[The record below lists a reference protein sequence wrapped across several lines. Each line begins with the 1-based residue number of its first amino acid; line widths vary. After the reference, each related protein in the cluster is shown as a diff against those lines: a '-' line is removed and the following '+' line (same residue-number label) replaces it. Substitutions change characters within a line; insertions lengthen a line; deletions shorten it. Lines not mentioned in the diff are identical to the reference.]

1 MIGWR
6 ARIGYISP
14 ANAECSVYEFYK
26 IVPEGVSLVTTCLSI
41 KDLVPEEL
49 EAALK
54 KVDDAALDLAKS
66 EVDFIVLGGTP
77 PGALKG
83 IGSDRKLISRIEE
96 NTKIPAVLKITA
108 SVEAFR
114 HLKAKKIS
122 VATPFEE
129 PNNQKI
135 KKFLEDSGFTV
146 ANIRGLGI
154 RSNMDIAR
162 LPDYAPYQQARKT
175 VLENP
180 DTDAIYIPC
189 SQWRH
194 WWRDIRRTSSG
205 GTSLLL
211 TTIAEASI
219 SANACVSRQNTGTSH
234 LGAAASAAG
243 HSGLRRV

>member
-49 EAALK
+49 EAALR
-54 KVDDAALDLAKS
+54 KVDAAAMDLAKS

-83 IGSDRKLISRIEE
+83 VGSDRELIARIEKA
-96 NTKIPAVLKITA
+96 TRTPAVLKITA

-114 HLKAKKIS
+114 HLQVRRIS
-122 VATPFEE
+122 VASPFEE
-129 PNNQKI
+129 PNNRKI
-135 KKFLEDSGFTV
+135 KKFLEDSGFAV

-154 RSNMDIAR
+154 RSNTDIAR
-162 LPDYAPYQQARKT
+162 LPDYAPYQLARKT

-180 DTDAIYIPC
+180 ETDAIYIPC
-189 SQWRH
+189 SQWSPSFCV
-194 WWRDIRRTSSG
+194 DQLEKDFGIPVVTSNLSMIWFVFQALKLRG
-205 GTSLLL
+205 AIKGFGRLLEGLSL
-211 TTIAEASI
+211 S
-219 SANACVSRQNTGTSH
+219 
-234 LGAAASAAG
+234 
-243 HSGLRRV
+243 

>member
-49 EAALK
+49 EAALR
-54 KVDDAALDLAKS
+54 KVDDSALDLARS

-83 IGSDRKLISRIEE
+83 VGSDRKLIKRIEKI
-96 NTKIPAVLKITA
+96 TKTPAVLKITA

-114 HLKAKKIS
+114 HLKAKRIS

-129 PNNQKI
+129 PNNRKI
-135 KKFLEDSGFTV
+135 KKFLEDCGFVV
-146 ANIRGLGI
+146 ASIEGLGI
-154 RSNMDIAR
+154 RSSMDIAR
-162 LPDYAPYQQARKT
+162 LPDYVPYRQARKT

-180 DTDAIYIPC
+180 KTDAIYIPC
-189 SQWRH
+189 SQWSPSFCVDQLEKDFGIPVVTSNLSMIWYVFSALKLRGA
-194 WWRDIRRTSSG
+194 IRGFGRLLEG
-205 GTSLLL
+205 LSL
-211 TTIAEASI
+211 E
-219 SANACVSRQNTGTSH
+219 
-234 LGAAASAAG
+234 
-243 HSGLRRV
+243 

>member
-26 IVPEGVSLVTTCLSI
+26 IISEGVSLVTTCLSI

-49 EAALK
+49 EAALG
-54 KVDDAALDLAKS
+54 KVDAAARDLAKS

-83 IGSDRKLISRIEE
+83 VGSDRELIARIEKD
-96 NTKIPAVLKITA
+96 TGIPAVLKITA

-114 HLKAKKIS
+114 HLKAERIS
-122 VATPFEE
+122 VASPFEE
-129 PNNQKI
+129 PNNRKI
-135 KKFLEDSGFTV
+135 KKFLEDSGFAV
-146 ANIRGLGI
+146 ANIHGLGI
-154 RSNMDIAR
+154 RSNLDIAR
-162 LPDYAPYQQARKT
+162 LPDYAPYQLARKT

-189 SQWRH
+189 SQWSPSFCV
-194 WWRDIRRTSSG
+194 DQLEKDFGIPVVTSNLSMIWFVFTALKLRG
-205 GTSLLL
+205 PIKGFGRLL
-211 TTIAEASI
+211 E
-219 SANACVSRQNTGTSH
+219 
-234 LGAAASAAG
+234 
-243 HSGLRRV
+243 GLALS